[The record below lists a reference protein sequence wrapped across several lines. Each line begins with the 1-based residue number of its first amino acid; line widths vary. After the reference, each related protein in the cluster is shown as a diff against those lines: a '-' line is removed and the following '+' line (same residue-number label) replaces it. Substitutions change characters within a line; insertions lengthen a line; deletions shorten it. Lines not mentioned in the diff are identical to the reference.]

1 MAPKRISRRW
11 LLATAGSIGA
21 VSIAGCADEGPGDDE
36 VADGVDD
43 DEMDDEV
50 DDEMDDDE
58 EEDEIDDDEDGE
70 MDDDEEEDE
79 EYDIEDQPDD
89 AAAMFVTPEDG
100 DTVESPVQLEA
111 EVEGVELV
119 EVGEPAAG
127 EAHLHVLVDRECFE
141 DGEVAPGPSE
151 EAEEDGIYHW
161 GDGSSEGEIEME
173 PGERELCL
181 QLADGAHRVFGETD
195 EITITVEE

>member
-1 MAPKRISRRW
+1 MESKRYSRRW
-11 LLATAGSIGA
+11 LLAATGSMSA
-21 VSIAGCADEGPGDDE
+21 VAIAGCADEGPGDDE
-36 VADGVDD
+36 VADDVDDDLDD
-43 DEMDDEV
+43 DEMEDDTDDV
-50 DDEMDDDE
+50 DEDEMEDDTDDTDDTEDDD
-58 EEDEIDDDEDGE
+58 
-70 MDDDEEEDE
+70 DE
-79 EYDIEDQPDD
+79 EYDIDDQPDD
-89 AAAMFVTPEDG
+89 AAAMFVTPQDG
-100 DTVESPVQLEA
+100 DTVESPVQIEA

-119 EVGEPAAG
+119 EVAEPAAG
-127 EAHLHVLVDRECFE
+127 EAHLHVLVDRECFD